1 MRLIVLLASALSMAS
16 LSHTAHADDATPPTV
31 ATVTSPLIPWIGTR
45 DRALPGSIDTMRQS
59 EATLANFHRFAAA
72 FIAGDTE
79 TALGRQTQAGYQ
91 IYRAPFA
98 GKTYLAA
105 MDESGAGLGPTLI
118 VNPAATRE
126 LILEAPHA
134 SFELGSGE
142 QAALLMVRLGA
153 RAALIAGAHRC
164 ASRTASTCDGETS
177 VCGTLEA
184 YRNSDT
190 AHAAFSRFQAA
201 HKALVDAFPEAV
213 VISLHGKA
221 VDTKGARTEVIA
233 SNGVKDAPDPD
244 QTTAATQLRLALADH
259 FPRPGALVSC
269 NWPTDQAFG
278 YRSLCGTTNIQG
290 RYVNKDNDVCH
301 DDVTSGTGLF
311 IHLEQ
316 NWPMLIPF
324 HNDWPTIGSNAYFD
338 ALSEALQKVD
348 RITPVTSADGN

>member
-1 MRLIVLLASALSMAS
+1 MAHWLLRYFILLTTAFCLALAVENASA
-16 LSHTAHADDATPPTV
+16 DDVTPPTV
-31 ATVTSPLIPWIGTR
+31 HTVTSPLIPWIGTR
-45 DRALPGSIDTMRQS
+45 DRALPNSIDTMRQS
-59 EATLANFHRFAAA
+59 EATLAAFRRFAATL
-72 FIAGDTE
+72 ISGNTD
-79 TALGRQTQAGYQ
+79 TALGLQGKAGYQ

-98 GKTYLAA
+98 GKDYLAA

-201 HKALVDAFPEAV
+201 HKALADAFPEAV
-213 VISLHGKA
+213 VI
-221 VDTKGARTEVIA
+221 
-233 SNGVKDAPDPD
+233 
-244 QTTAATQLRLALADH
+244 
-259 FPRPGALVSC
+259 
-269 NWPTDQAFG
+269 
-278 YRSLCGTTNIQG
+278 
-290 RYVNKDNDVCH
+290 
-301 DDVTSGTGLF
+301 
-311 IHLEQ
+311 
-316 NWPMLIPF
+316 
-324 HNDWPTIGSNAYFD
+324 
-338 ALSEALQKVD
+338 
-348 RITPVTSADGN
+348 